1 MRSIKAVLTSAAVLL
16 STTVSA
22 MAASSRTE
30 VPEPNTVALISLAMA
45 GIILGR
51 RWAARKPPKD

>member
-1 MRSIKAVLTSAAVLL
+1 MKVIETVLASAVVLL
-16 STTVSA
+16 LTAVPA
-22 MAASSRTE
+22 LAAAGE
-30 VPEPNTVALISLAMA
+30 VPEPNTVALLSLAAA